1 VIETGEPLSHIQR
14 HTRADEDLL
23 RDALA
28 NPGSGPSRHAAS
40 ELLGRYRQQV
50 YQWCFRYAGNHET
63 AMDMA
68 QDAMIRAYEKL
79 DTFEGRARFSSWLF
93 AVTRS
98 TCLNTVARVRFEQD
112 HEFDMESV
120 TANAESPDTIA
131 EAVEDRDRML
141 GVIRNALDDEE
152 QEAVILRYFEQMT
165 PDEITRIMGLTSK
178 SGARGLLQRARRKL
192 REALEPGPGEDNQ

>member
-1 VIETGEPLSHIQR
+1 MIGSNPPLSHIQK
-14 HTRADEDLL
+14 HTKADEELL
-23 RDALA
+23 QDALA
-28 NPGSGPSRHAAS
+28 DPGSGTGRRAAS

-50 YQWCFRYAGNHET
+50 YQWCFRYARNHDT

-68 QDAMIRAYEKL
+68 QDAMIRAYDKL

-98 TCLNTVARVRFEQD
+98 TCLNAVARVRFEQD
-112 HEFDMESV
+112 GELDLEGVADHREM
-120 TANAESPDTIA
+120 PDAIA
-131 EAVEDRDRML
+131 EAADDRNRML
-141 GVIRNALDDEE
+141 AVIRSVLDTEE

-165 PDEITRIMGLTSK
+165 PDEITRIMGLESR

-192 REALEPGPGEDNQ
+192 REALETGPGEDTQ